1 MGRGGNNC
9 NLLVLAAD
17 DAEIGY
23 FAACCKIA
31 VRLLQAVQR
40 FWPRDL
46 HGRRSCVR
54 ANPGMRRHLPADNTR
69 AKVSA
74 SHRLGED
81 APCQPRVLRMLLNVA
96 VGQCCCGLGQ
106 PLHCDS
112 PCWRESENYGCL
124 LLR

>member
-23 FAACCKIA
+23 FAACCKIV

-69 AKVSA
+69 AKELGSPLG
-74 SHRLGED
+74 HLRGDLLGELTF
-81 APCQPRVLRMLLNVA
+81 ATRLVACCSCWKLVTPLRRLLAWDGPGLATEAVA
-96 VGQCCCGLGQ
+96 C
-106 PLHCDS
+106 
-112 PCWRESENYGCL
+112 
-124 LLR
+124 

>member
-23 FAACCKIA
+23 FAACCKIV

-74 SHRLGED
+74 RNSISPLGRLLV
-81 APCQPRVLRMLLNVA
+81 ALLG
-96 VGQCCCGLGQ
+96 VGLAAGTFA
-106 PLHCDS
+106 
-112 PCWRESENYGCL
+112 W
-124 LLR
+124 